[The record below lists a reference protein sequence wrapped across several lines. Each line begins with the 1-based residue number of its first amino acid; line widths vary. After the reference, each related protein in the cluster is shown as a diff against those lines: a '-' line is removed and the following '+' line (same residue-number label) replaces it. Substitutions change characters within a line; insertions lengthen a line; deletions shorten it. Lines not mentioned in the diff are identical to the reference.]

1 MHVRSS
7 YQVNKMNMWNRTIGL
22 LGLMVFVGAAHA
34 DTLYDR
40 LGGEARVAQIT
51 SEYIDAVASDP
62 TVNQS
67 FEKVNLKRLKKM
79 LAEFTCAITDGGCV
93 YSGDDMTIVHKNLK
107 ITEREFNALVEALR
121 NSLDRHGIAQR
132 DKNALLARLAPM
144 KREIVER

>member
-1 MHVRSS
+1 
-7 YQVNKMNMWNRTIGL
+7 MNMRNRAIGL
-22 LGLMVFVGAAHA
+22 LGLMASAGAALA
-34 DTLYDR
+34 DTSLYDR
-40 LGGEARVAQIT
+40 LGGEVRVAQIT

-62 TVNQS
+62 AVNPS
-67 FEKVNLKRLKKM
+67 FEKVNLKHLKKM

-121 NSLDRHGIAQR
+121 HSLDRHGIAQR

-144 KREIVER
+144 QREIVER